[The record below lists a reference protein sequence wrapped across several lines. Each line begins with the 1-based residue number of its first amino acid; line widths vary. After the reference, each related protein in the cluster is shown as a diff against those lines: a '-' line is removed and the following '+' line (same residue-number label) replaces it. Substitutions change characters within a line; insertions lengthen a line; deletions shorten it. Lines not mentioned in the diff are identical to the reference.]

1 MNTKQN
7 RARPLSPEARRNAIL
22 EAVIPLLVERGA
34 SVTTADMAQ
43 AADIAEGTIF
53 RVFPDKAALI
63 FEAVKKTMDPDSVR
77 AAIESIDPDQ
87 SLQGQL
93 TAAGRILLERFERVS
108 ALAEVLRSMPDP
120 SNGRRAAA
128 HGFVTQ
134 ANTAIS
140 VAVAELFER
149 HTDQLLVTPARAAAA
164 FRGLI
169 FASANPWMVPGERL
183 TIDEVVSVLSSGI
196 LTPES
201 SMS

>member
-1 MNTKQN
+1 MNTKQR
-7 RARPLSPEARRNAIL
+7 RAKPLTPDARRCAIL
-22 EAVIPLLVERGA
+22 DAVIPLLVERGA

-63 FEAVKKTMDPDSVR
+63 FEAVKITMDPDSVR

-93 TAAGRILLERFERVS
+93 TAAGKILLGRFERVS

-149 HTDQLLVTPARAAAA
+149 HTDQLLVTPARAAAV

-169 FASANPWMVPGERL
+169 FASANPWMDPGERL

-196 LTPES
+196 LTPEG

>member
-1 MNTKQN
+1 M
-7 RARPLSPEARRNAIL
+7 SPEARRNAIL